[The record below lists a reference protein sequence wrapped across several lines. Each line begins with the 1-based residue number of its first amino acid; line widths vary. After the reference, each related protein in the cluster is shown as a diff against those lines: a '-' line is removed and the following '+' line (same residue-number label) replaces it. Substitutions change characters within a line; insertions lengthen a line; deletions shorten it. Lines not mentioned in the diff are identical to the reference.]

1 MANKK
6 LMEPVHPGEI
16 LKGEFLEEMNVS
28 AYALAKAIRVPLNRV
43 TAIINGE
50 RAITAETALR
60 FARFFGT
67 TPDFWVNLQSHYDLT
82 VASRKDAARI
92 EQEVPRYVASA

>member
-16 LKGEFLEEMNVS
+16 LKGEFLEEMNLS

-43 TAIINGE
+43 TAIINGQ

-92 EQEVPRYVASA
+92 EQEVPRYVATA

>member
-92 EQEVPRYVASA
+92 EQEVPRYVASV